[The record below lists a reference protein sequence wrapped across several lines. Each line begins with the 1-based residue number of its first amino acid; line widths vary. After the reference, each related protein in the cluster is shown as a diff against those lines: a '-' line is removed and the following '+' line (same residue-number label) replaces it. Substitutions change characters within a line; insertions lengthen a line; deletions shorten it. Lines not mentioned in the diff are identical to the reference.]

1 VAAGLRDGKAR
12 TAMSGEWIYGRR
24 VVRLALAAGARRRPL
39 ELAGTAAALASLGLG
54 ERPGRL
60 TPDVVDARELERLT
74 GSRDHQGVAVM
85 VPAYPYAAAADLL
98 AADLVVALDEVSDPR
113 NLGAVART
121 ALACGAGGLVILRN
135 RSAAITP
142 AAVKASAGATEH
154 LAIAQVTNLTAFLRE
169 AKQVGFWV
177 YGAAGDSPVSYL
189 DLDLR
194 VKVVLALGSEG
205 RGLRRLVAETCDE
218 LAALPMGGPVE
229 SLNVSVAAAVFLY
242 EVRRQRSS
250 APATGPTASDAGRV
264 SVDRRSGMK
273 PS

>member
-1 VAAGLRDGKAR
+1 
-12 TAMSGEWIYGRR
+12 MNGEWIYGRQ
-24 VVRLALAAGARRRPL
+24 VVRLSLAANARRRPS

-54 ERPGRL
+54 ERPGGL
-60 TPDVVDARELERLT
+60 TPQVVDARELERLT

-85 VPAYPYAAAADLL
+85 VPAYPYAAVTDLL
-98 AADLVVALDEVSDPR
+98 TADLVVALDEVSDPR

-121 ALACGAGGLVILRN
+121 ALACGAGGLVIPRH

-154 LAIAQVTNLTAFLRE
+154 LAVAQVTNLTACLRE
-169 AKQVGFWV
+169 TKQAGFWV
-177 YGAAGDSPVSYL
+177 YGAAGESGRSYL
-189 DLDLR
+189 NLDLR
-194 VKVVLALGSEG
+194 VKAVLVLGSEG

-218 LAALPMGGPVE
+218 LAALPMAGPVE

-242 EVRRQRSS
+242 EARRQRTS
-250 APATGPTASDAGRV
+250 APPNGPSAPVAGPLTADGEAGV
-264 SVDRRSGMK
+264 K